1 MYAVPEKKKNMI
13 VTASILINILR
24 LTRYSK
30 RARQTSFVY
39 YIKAKYFFKIPWR
52 ELGFFYYIKDFTIS
66 RFIISRLGC
75 TYYLLTYLFNYE
87 IIWKRKKK

>member
-39 YIKAKYFFKIPWR
+39 YIKAKYFYKIP
-52 ELGFFYYIKDFTIS
+52 LKGAGFCLLYQGFYYIES
-66 RFIISRLGC
+66 QV
-75 TYYLLTYLFNYE
+75 
-87 IIWKRKKK
+87 